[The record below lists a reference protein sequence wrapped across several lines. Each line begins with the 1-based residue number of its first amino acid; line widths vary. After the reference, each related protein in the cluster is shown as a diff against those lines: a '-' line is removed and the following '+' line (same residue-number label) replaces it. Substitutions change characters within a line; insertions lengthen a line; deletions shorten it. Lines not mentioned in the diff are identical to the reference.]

1 MSKSIMCFDLDG
13 TLVNERGE
21 IHPRDV
27 EILSGP
33 SSQTLFIPCSG
44 RLLPAVRRLFA
55 RHNLFSTGLIPLPLV
70 LQNGAAL
77 YAPGETPLSFRNF
90 SKAYSR
96 FLIDQILDLPEVTF
110 LIFTENQVY
119 GQWVTDFAQTLLLR
133 FDLEVEPF
141 HSAQN
146 IQISKL
152 MAISEDHELLMQVAQ
167 ITNKSGIE
175 QTYSLSTVLE
185 ISPASVDKGSGLRIL
200 LQELDLW
207 GLELIVAGDGG
218 NDLSLFDLTPY
229 TYAPH
234 TAPPMI
240 KAQAA
245 QVLNVSE
252 TGLLGPMLTYA
263 SRLY

>member
-1 MSKSIMCFDLDG
+1 MSKSILCFDLDG
-13 TLVNERGE
+13 TLVNEKGE
-21 IHPRDV
+21 IHPCDV
-27 EILSGP
+27 AILSRP
-33 SSQTLFIPCSG
+33 DSLALFIPCTG

-55 RHNLFSTGLIPLPLV
+55 RHNLFSTSLIPLPLV

-77 YAPGETPLSFRNF
+77 YVPGETLFSSRFF

-110 LIFTENQVY
+110 LIFTENLVY
-119 GQWVTDFAQTLLLR
+119 GQWITDFAQTLLLR

-152 MAISEDHELLMQVAQ
+152 MAISEDHELLMEVAQ

-175 QTYSLSTVLE
+175 QTYSLSTILE
-185 ISPASVDKGSGLRIL
+185 ISPAGVDKGSGLRIL
-200 LQELDLW
+200 LEELDLW
-207 GLELIVAGDGG
+207 GQELIVAGDGG

-229 TYAPH
+229 TYAPD
-234 TAPPMI
+234 TAPPII

-245 QVLNVSE
+245 QLINVSE
-252 TGLLGPMLTYA
+252 TGLLEPMLTYA
-263 SRLY
+263 SQLY